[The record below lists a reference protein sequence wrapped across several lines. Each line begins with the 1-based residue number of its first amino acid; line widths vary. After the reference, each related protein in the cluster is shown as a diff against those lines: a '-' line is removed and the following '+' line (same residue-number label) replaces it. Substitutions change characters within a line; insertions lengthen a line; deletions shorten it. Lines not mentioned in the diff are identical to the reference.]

1 MRLEILIQFIV
12 PLTFLAIWA
21 LTSLLNRDAQ
31 PLPPRPGRP
40 GGGPG
45 AAPSLARGPG
55 QAEARPPAAPLQPRP
70 SVASPAPP
78 PSQAASAWPGPG
90 PPPSSRDRLGPRR
103 PQNLDEAI
111 VYIENGPGPRGGTR
125 TGAGSQSSSRSSR
138 TSPARRSF
146 RGRSAASPPPAPQGR
161 SEPETPRALSD
172 MMSQSRA
179 LQKAKPLELTPL
191 GAPIVGL
198 TRTPVRLHG
207 GARRQPASRRGQPPD
222 AQRRRGP
229 QPAGHAGQD
238 PRGHPPE
245 RDPSASPGPPPR
257 SPGVLKYRL
266 SHPCRSSGLIPLRAF
281 LRPEDRTFAGLHQ
294 VAEEARARAD
304 NLAGPQGPRARQR
317 HGTARLAGWHLHGWS
332 VSGSRTHTQSL
343 QHVLARD

>member
-45 AAPSLARGPG
+45 GAPPLARGPG

-70 SVASPAPP
+70 SAASPAPP

-90 PPPSSRDRLGPRR
+90 APPSSRDRLRPRQT
-103 PQNLDEAI
+103 QNLDEAI

-125 TGAGSQSSSRSSR
+125 TGASSPSSSRASR
-138 TSPARRSF
+138 TAPARRSF
-146 RGRSAASPPPAPQGR
+146 RGRAAASPPPAPQGR

-191 GAPIVGL
+191 SAPIVGL
-198 TRTPVRLHG
+198 TRTLSDYTAEPDVNRRHAGDSRPTLNGVEVRNLLATPG
-207 GARRQPASRRGQPPD
+207 RIREVILLNEILQPPLALRRG
-222 AQRRRGP
+222 RR
-229 QPAGHAGQD
+229 
-238 PRGHPPE
+238 E
-245 RDPSASPGPPPR
+245 S
-257 SPGVLKYRL
+257 
-266 SHPCRSSGLIPLRAF
+266 
-281 LRPEDRTFAGLHQ
+281 
-294 VAEEARARAD
+294 
-304 NLAGPQGPRARQR
+304 
-317 HGTARLAGWHLHGWS
+317 
-332 VSGSRTHTQSL
+332 
-343 QHVLARD
+343 